1 MAARV
6 GETSSIAGIIH
17 AKNLFAIK
25 NSIYLL
31 YLKTR
36 STLRIR
42 TRAETG
48 DAMRITALKIHTG
61 DIQAQQNFYTQQL
74 GLVSQITN
82 DTLTIRIGSSE
93 LQFVQDSAFTGRY
106 HFAFDIP
113 KNQFQTATR
122 WLEQRTSLASDI
134 NGNTRFEAGEW
145 NADNIY
151 FYDPQGNILE
161 LIARHELENVSDQPF
176 GPDSLLCIS
185 EIGLASNDV
194 LEMIEWFA
202 NTLEVGTYKSFDETF
217 APIGNANGLLIAVQE
232 NRIWFPDTGIPAQIL
247 PTELTIHGE
256 RTITHKIPN
265 TPYIVNVRPQHKED
279 V

>member
-1 MAARV
+1 M
-6 GETSSIAGIIH
+6 EI
-17 AKNLFAIK
+17 L
-25 NSIYLL
+25 
-31 YLKTR
+31 
-36 STLRIR
+36 
-42 TRAETG
+42 
-48 DAMRITALKIHTG
+48 ALKIKTG
-61 DIQAQQNFYTQQL
+61 NIQTQQHFYSGQL
-74 GLVSQITN
+74 GLPSEITN
-82 DTLTIRIGSSE
+82 DTLTIRFGSSE

-113 KNQFQTATR
+113 NNQFQNATQ

-161 LIARHELENVSDQPF
+161 LIARHELENASDQPF

-185 EIGLASNDV
+185 ELGLVSKDV
-194 LEMIEWFA
+194 LEMIAWFA

-217 APIGNANGLLIAVQE
+217 APIGNANGLVIAVQE
-232 NRIWFPDTGIPAQIL
+232 NRIWFPDTDIPAQIL

-256 RTITHKIPN
+256 RTITHNIPD
-265 TPYIVNVRPQHKED
+265 TPYTIHVKPQNKED